1 MRQLRQL
8 FLTDIPFIVPLS
20 SFLIYLPLFL
30 SFFFCLSSN
39 SALAFG
45 ALSFPR
51 INIPGA
57 GLGHHHWISVVWCYF
72 IIHIC
77 PFISR
82 RFDDNRY
89 WEAIRSALGEY
100 LFSFSFMFCSGARDY
115 FHDSLLYLISIYEK
129 VVGLCSTTCMYH
141 GRRLSDIHTRFIEL
155 FSFSSFWMTVF
166 FFKIYLLST
175 GSCGSYVFCAVSM
188 PIYQFIYSVL
198 SHGLNCYTICHFYR
212 LQRYLHGIVHYLG
225 CLNGLFLLLFQ
236 GHS

>member
-57 GLGHHHWISVVWCYF
+57 GLGHHWISVVWCYF

-166 FFKIYLLST
+166 F
-175 GSCGSYVFCAVSM
+175 
-188 PIYQFIYSVL
+188 
-198 SHGLNCYTICHFYR
+198 LNLFT
-212 LQRYLHGIVHYLG
+212 
-225 CLNGLFLLLFQ
+225 LNGFLRFLCVLCSVNVNLFIPT
-236 GHS
+236 